1 MFIALLLVTF
11 SDCFCTIFQ
20 IQHYEAIIAPF
31 LWLAFLLFGLL
42 TVCCSNLL
50 SWKGMR
56 LGTVLCL
63 GIDLQ
68 LRDVIIANVRIIIV
82 QIVVFSII
90 G

>member
-1 MFIALLLVTF
+1 
-11 SDCFCTIFQ
+11 
-20 IQHYEAIIAPF
+20 
-31 LWLAFLLFGLL
+31 
-42 TVCCSNLL
+42 
-50 SWKGMR
+50 MR